1 MYSRINLFLIFV
13 KIEKCL
19 YSSKQCLINPSESLL
34 LLMFFAANNISI
46 AEENSAAENS
56 LRTKQHLS
64 GLNFFRLFFGIK
76 NILFFFIITFL
87 FNTEL
92 KAKNCLSFVPY
103 GFNDFYVHL
112 PQEALFCVKEEKKI
126 ISYKTDIYGGRI
138 FSNDKN
144 NEEIQIFGDSQVLGL
159 DIEKIED
166 HYLSQLY
173 KKNFII
179 YAAPNN
185 GPFEVINFLNLNKE
199 IIKKKIIINFN
210 FSNDIYR
217 IHNSWNPENFVA
229 LKDYELDEI
238 LDYPLKYKLIIF
250 KNLLSNKNFTLRRYN
265 NKKMQNL
272 FLRTNKDQLTINL
285 KNYFNSLDKLAENL
299 DLDID
304 LIIVKPYWIY
314 SKKKKFLFFEKEIN
328 EKVEK
333 LICKSFNQTS
343 RIQNIYISGA
353 NKKNLDMNDLTSDN
367 RHYKSTI
374 IQTVEKSK
382 IC

>member
-1 MYSRINLFLIFV
+1 
-13 KIEKCL
+13 
-19 YSSKQCLINPSESLL
+19 
-34 LLMFFAANNISI
+34 MFFAANNISI

-285 KNYFNSLDKLAENL
+285 KNYFNSLDKMAENL

-314 SKKKKFLFFEKEIN
+314 SKKKKFLFLEKEIN
-328 EKVEK
+328 EKVEN

>member
-1 MYSRINLFLIFV
+1 
-13 KIEKCL
+13 
-19 YSSKQCLINPSESLL
+19 
-34 LLMFFAANNISI
+34 MFFAANNIST

-64 GLNFFRLFFGIK
+64 GLKSFRLFFGIK

-112 PQEALFCVKEEKKI
+112 PQEALFCVKEAKKI

-138 FSNDKN
+138 FSNEKF

-159 DIEKIED
+159 DIEKIDD

-185 GPFEVINFLNLNKE
+185 GPFEVINFLNLNKK
-199 IIKKKIIINFN
+199 ILKKKIIINFN
-210 FSNDIYR
+210 FSVDIYR
-217 IHNSWNPENFVA
+217 INNSWDPENFVA

-272 FLRTNKDQLTINL
+272 FLRTNKDQLIINL
-285 KNYFNSLDKLAENL
+285 KNYFKSLDELAENL
-299 DLDID
+299 DLNID
-304 LIIVKPYWIY
+304 LIITKPYWIY
-314 SKKKKFLFFEKEIN
+314 SKKKEFLFFEKEIN
-328 EKVEK
+328 QKVEK
-333 LICKSFNQTS
+333 LICNSFKQTS
-343 RIQNIYISGA
+343 RIQNIYISDV

-374 IQTVEKSK
+374 IQLVEKSH

>member
-1 MYSRINLFLIFV
+1 M
-13 KIEKCL
+13 
-19 YSSKQCLINPSESLL
+19 
-34 LLMFFAANNISI
+34 
-46 AEENSAAENS
+46 
-56 LRTKQHLS
+56 
-64 GLNFFRLFFGIK
+64 
-76 NILFFFIITFL
+76 
-87 FNTEL
+87 
-92 KAKNCLSFVPY
+92 SFVPY

-112 PQEALFCVKEEKKI
+112 PQEALFCVKEAKKI

-138 FSNDKN
+138 FSNEKF

-159 DIEKIED
+159 DIEKIHD

-185 GPFEVINFLNLNKE
+185 GPFEVINFLNLNKK
-199 IIKKKIIINFN
+199 ILKKKIIINFN
-210 FSNDIYR
+210 FSVDIYR
-217 IHNSWNPENFVA
+217 INNSWDPENFVA

-272 FLRTNKDQLTINL
+272 FLRTNKDQLIINL
-285 KNYFNSLDKLAENL
+285 KNYFKSLDELAENL
-299 DLDID
+299 DLNID
-304 LIIVKPYWIY
+304 LIITKPYWIY
-314 SKKKKFLFFEKEIN
+314 SKKKEFLFFEKEIN
-328 EKVEK
+328 QKVEK
-333 LICKSFNQTS
+333 LICNSFKQTS
-343 RIQNIYISGA
+343 RIQNIYISDVK
-353 NKKNLDMNDLTSDN
+353 KKNLDMNDLTSDN

-374 IQTVEKSK
+374 IQLVEKSH

>member
-1 MYSRINLFLIFV
+1 
-13 KIEKCL
+13 
-19 YSSKQCLINPSESLL
+19 
-34 LLMFFAANNISI
+34 MFFAANNIST

-64 GLNFFRLFFGIK
+64 GLKSFRLFFGIK

-112 PQEALFCVKEEKKI
+112 PQEALFCVKEAKKI

-138 FSNDKN
+138 FSNEKF

-159 DIEKIED
+159 DIEKIHD

-185 GPFEVINFLNLNKE
+185 GPFEVINFLNLNKK
-199 IIKKKIIINFN
+199 ILKKKIIINFN
-210 FSNDIYR
+210 FSVDIYR
-217 IHNSWNPENFVA
+217 INNSWDPENFVA

-272 FLRTNKDQLTINL
+272 FLRTNKDQLIINL
-285 KNYFNSLDKLAENL
+285 KNYFKSLDELAENL
-299 DLDID
+299 DLNID
-304 LIIVKPYWIY
+304 LIITKPYWIY
-314 SKKKKFLFFEKEIN
+314 SKKKEFLFFEKEIN
-328 EKVEK
+328 QKVEK
-333 LICKSFNQTS
+333 LICNSFKQTS
-343 RIQNIYISGA
+343 RIQNIYISDV

-367 RHYKSTI
+367 RHYKSTL
-374 IQTVEKSK
+374 IQLVEKSH

>member
-1 MYSRINLFLIFV
+1 MWLGTKFSSFLFILYSRINLFLIFV

-138 FSNDKN
+138 FSNDKL

-199 IIKKKIIINFN
+199 ITFTFYVI
-210 FSNDIYR
+210 S
-217 IHNSWNPENFVA
+217 
-229 LKDYELDEI
+229 
-238 LDYPLKYKLIIF
+238 
-250 KNLLSNKNFTLRRYN
+250 KNN
-265 NKKMQNL
+265 
-272 FLRTNKDQLTINL
+272 
-285 KNYFNSLDKLAENL
+285 
-299 DLDID
+299 
-304 LIIVKPYWIY
+304 
-314 SKKKKFLFFEKEIN
+314 
-328 EKVEK
+328 
-333 LICKSFNQTS
+333 
-343 RIQNIYISGA
+343 
-353 NKKNLDMNDLTSDN
+353 
-367 RHYKSTI
+367 
-374 IQTVEKSK
+374 
-382 IC
+382 